1 MVAADQKI
9 TEYDVV
15 ALKRFIRTW
24 PAGTRGAVL
33 SDYGSAKLIEI
44 SDDEGQELDMF
55 VASEEDLELVKH
67 YPPKAA

>member
-1 MVAADQKI
+1 LAS
-9 TEYDVV
+9 
-15 ALKRFIRTW
+15 
-24 PAGTRGAVL
+24 GHSGAVL

-67 YPPKAA
+67 YPPKQP